1 MAAASYWTIFTLTLF
16 LTTLEYSKWSNFWEK
31 SCVKVHVSA
40 LILPFL
46 QTSVILTQKPI
57 SSEGVFPIM
66 CKVKYDFNLAWLL
79 PLSFYYTLSF
89 AFGLTAAI
97 RFWRIHSKKSFR
109 AAICSFSG
117 NSSSPG
123 STNPLVNQHP
133 ANFQTN
139 TSGSDNSNNTPSASF
154 SSPSFSQR
162 KYAEKFSSCI
172 LRLSIYSIGYITFS
186 GLYLFSIA
194 GHGSTLNSTL
204 NSSQDSSFSSTT
216 RRSSNSVSPE
226 LSVFLALVD
235 SICVLILVL
244 LSGIWTAS
252 NGGSKDEKNKIC
264 IGAPIPDFNEP
275 LMFSSAKYQPPAPGQ
290 IGNQTGN
297 IYIPVSKPGQ
307 NMMMGG
313 PNSMANQSNFHNNN
327 EQPTHLL
334 QQQNQIS
341 QNFQHQQQ
349 IVNNMPLAH
358 NHPHPAFHHQQNQPQ
373 I

>member
-1 MAAASYWTIFTLTLF
+1 M
-16 LTTLEYSKWSNFWEK
+16 
-31 SCVKVHVSA
+31 
-40 LILPFL
+40 
-46 QTSVILTQKPI
+46 
-57 SSEGVFPIM
+57 
-66 CKVKYDFNLAWLL
+66 
-79 PLSFYYTLSF
+79 
-89 AFGLTAAI
+89 
-97 RFWRIHSKKSFR
+97 
-109 AAICSFSG
+109 
-117 NSSSPG
+117 
-123 STNPLVNQHP
+123 
-133 ANFQTN
+133 
-139 TSGSDNSNNTPSASF
+139 
-154 SSPSFSQR
+154 
-162 KYAEKFSSCI
+162 
-172 LRLSIYSIGYITFS
+172 
-186 GLYLFSIA
+186 
-194 GHGSTLNSTL
+194 
-204 NSSQDSSFSSTT
+204 
-216 RRSSNSVSPE
+216 
-226 LSVFLALVD
+226 FLALVD

-313 PNSMANQSNFHNNN
+313 PNSMSNQSNFHNNN